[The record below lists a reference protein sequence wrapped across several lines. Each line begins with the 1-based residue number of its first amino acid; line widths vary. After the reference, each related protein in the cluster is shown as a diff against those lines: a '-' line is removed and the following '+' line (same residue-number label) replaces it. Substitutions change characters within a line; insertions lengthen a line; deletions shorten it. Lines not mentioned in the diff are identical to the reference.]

1 VWEFYAWVYNALPRY
16 VKHRGYF
23 ISQAFVSLRE
33 MRLWVT
39 FNFMNKHFI
48 ATPAWI
54 FAFYCVSFL
63 STLLLNNKLMKGTL
77 GNFSTKTNRT
87 RFWKV
92 WHTFHSFLWDAIR
105 GVTRLNGVRDE
116 KQVWRPHVWCLNL
129 RYFGSK
135 CTVLK
140 KVLVTF
146 LELFSALR
154 SHLTPHSD
162 SMPGEL
168 SPFFP
173 FVTPLDAVSARSWH
187 SICW

>member
-1 VWEFYAWVYNALPRY
+1 MWEFYAWVYNALPRY

-54 FAFYCVSFL
+54 FAFYWVSFL

-105 GVTRLNGVRDE
+105 GGTRLNGVPMFDVWTWGISEANVLYWR
-116 KQVWRPHVWCLNL
+116 KYLWHFWNFSAHSAVIWRPIVIRCPGNCPPFSPSLHPWMQCLPDL
-129 RYFGSK
+129 G
-135 CTVLK
+135 TVFADK
-140 KVLVTF
+140 STK
-146 LELFSALR
+146 E
-154 SHLTPHSD
+154 TP
-162 SMPGEL
+162 
-168 SPFFP
+168 
-173 FVTPLDAVSARSWH
+173 
-187 SICW
+187 